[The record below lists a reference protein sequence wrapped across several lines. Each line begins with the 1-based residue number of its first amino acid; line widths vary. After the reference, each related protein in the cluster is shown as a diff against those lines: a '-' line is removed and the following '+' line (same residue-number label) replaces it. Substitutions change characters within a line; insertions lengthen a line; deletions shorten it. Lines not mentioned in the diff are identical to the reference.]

1 MPSRPSVVPP
11 PCSFRAEPSKILFS
25 LIEKIFGERAQIQNC
40 KEYFAR
46 RRASASGGGAKS
58 GRVFVKVGSD
68 FVQKV
73 PQFFKIGVLG
83 RGCLALAEF
92 TPLFCKRAGLGLGRN
107 EDFIRI
113 FEIQKQFLPAQTEV
127 RRAKLGSRKAGQTNL
142 FSFAFGEKQSDNF
155 KYFDCLIKTI

>member
-1 MPSRPSVVPP
+1 MPSRPSVAPP

-25 LIEKIFGERAQIQNC
+25 LIEKIFRGRAQIQKC

-58 GRVFVKVGSD
+58 GRIFVKISSD

-73 PQFFKIGVLG
+73 PPVFKIRVLG
-83 RGCLALAEF
+83 DCCLALA
-92 TPLFCKRAGLGLGRN
+92 TLGLGRN

-127 RRAKLGSRKAGQTNL
+127 RFAEGKHKFEKFINQ
-142 FSFAFGEKQSDNF
+142 SFLSPEERQQSDN
-155 KYFDCLIKTI
+155 LNILTAQ